1 MKKQDVTAR
10 LGHLESVTTSPDCC
24 CAEKGSLS
32 TGRKEKGDCSPW
44 EQPRWVLT
52 WAWEDPSPQLA
63 PKSLVAV
70 RTGPF
75 HSNKLRFWLFL
86 TSVTFPAP
94 SAALLLTAS
103 CTRAQLLSC
112 VRFFM
117 TPWSVALQAPLAMA
131 ISQARILEWF
141 AISFSTDLPDPE
153 IEPALPEMAG
163 GFLTTVPPHY
173 SLLTIT
179 FVLVYKISTLTL
191 LYTCELPM
199 TSKCSAIET
208 LFQANKNPNIIGTL
222 PWIFSRQK
230 IYAGRATS
238 FFGLYSEPPSSPLLQ
253 NLMPLSTLRSRT
265 KQRRSFRGL
274 WTFIFKES
282 CTRLSPGATSAPLA
296 SPGL

>member
-1 MKKQDVTAR
+1 MRKQDVTAR
-10 LGHLESVTTSPDCC
+10 LWSPGVSDHLSRLLLCR
-24 CAEKGSLS
+24 KGQPLN
-32 TGRKEKGDCSPW
+32 RKEREGGLFPLGAASLGLDLSLGGP
-44 EQPRWVLT
+44 QPSTR
-52 WAWEDPSPQLA
+52 PQILCGCLDWPIPLQQIKILA
-63 PKSLVAV
+63 
-70 RTGPF
+70 GP
-75 HSNKLRFWLFL
+75 NLK
-86 TSVTFPAP
+86 VTFPAP
-94 SAALLLTAS
+94 PAPLLLTAS
-103 CTRAQLLSC
+103 CARAQLLSC

-117 TPWSVALQAPLAMA
+117 TPWSVALQAPLSTA

-141 AISFSTDLPDPE
+141 AVSFSTDLPDPE

-163 GFLTTVPPHY
+163 GFLTTAPPHY

-199 TSKCSAIET
+199 TSKRSAIET

-238 FFGLYSEPPSSPLLQ
+238 FWGLYSEPPSSPLLQ
-253 NLMPLSTLRSRT
+253 NLLPLSTLRSRT

-274 WTFIFKES
+274 
-282 CTRLSPGATSAPLA
+282 
-296 SPGL
+296 